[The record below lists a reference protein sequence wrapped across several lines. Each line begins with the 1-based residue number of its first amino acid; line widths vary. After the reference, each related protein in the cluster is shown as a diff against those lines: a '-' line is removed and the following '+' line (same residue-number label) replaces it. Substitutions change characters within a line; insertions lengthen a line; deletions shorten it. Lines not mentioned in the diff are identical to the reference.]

1 MTELEMIVGGW
12 ERHRAVTLQFL
23 DALTEEEL
31 GWKPGPEA
39 MSCGQQLLHIAQAE
53 DFHERGLF
61 GGEWNRDLLRFPK
74 PMPSKEALRAR
85 FAEVR
90 ERMGGRLAA
99 LTPADLDA
107 PCEHP
112 SAPSGLN
119 LRWWLTFLLEHEVH
133 HKGQLAVYFRLMGK
147 LAPFFAMALPP
158 GQRPDIQASRDLG
171 GV

>member
-1 MTELEMIVGGW
+1 MTELEMITAGW

-23 DALTEEEL
+23 EALDEAEL
-31 GWKPGPEA
+31 GWRPTPEA
-39 MSCGQQLLHIAQAE
+39 MTCAQQLLHIVQNE

-61 GGEWNRDLLRFPK
+61 GGEWDRELLRFPS
-74 PMPSKEALRAR
+74 PMPSKEALGDY

-90 ERMGGRLAA
+90 RRMRARLAA

-107 PCEHP
+107 PIEHP
-112 SAPSGLN
+112 NAPPGLN

-147 LAPFFAMALPP
+147 VAPFFAIAAPP
-158 GQRPDIQASRDLG
+158 GHRPDIQAREDMG